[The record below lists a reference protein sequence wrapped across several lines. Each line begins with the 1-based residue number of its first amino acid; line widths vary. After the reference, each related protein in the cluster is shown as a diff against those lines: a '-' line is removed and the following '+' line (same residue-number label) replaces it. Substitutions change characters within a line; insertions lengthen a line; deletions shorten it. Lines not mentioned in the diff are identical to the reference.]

1 VEPKDELSAEDLL
14 LVKAAEQGFVTYGDI
29 LDVYPKAG
37 ENLQKLE
44 DILTTLSESG
54 IEVTEAD
61 AWDEDGDGGSVLS
74 GAAEEDADLLAS
86 SNAIALDD
94 ITGLY
99 LREIGR
105 VSLLTAEEEVA
116 LGQRIE
122 AGRLAH
128 ERLKD
133 GHLPEER
140 GGLERAVVDGL
151 AAREH
156 LVCANFR
163 LVVSVAKKHAN
174 RGVPF
179 LDLIQEGNIGLM
191 RAAKRFDH
199 RLGLKFST
207 YATWWIRQAVTR
219 AVADQGRTIRVPV
232 HMAEEISRL
241 LKTANH
247 LSQHL
252 GREPEVE
259 ELAEAM
265 NTPKR
270 KVLQMID
277 AMRVPMSLDMPVGDE
292 EETEL
297 GDFVADEGSP
307 MDDEIAR
314 STLRELLTAL
324 VADLPP
330 REARILQLRYGLAH
344 AEVHTLEQ
352 VGNKLGVTR
361 ERVRQLEA
369 QALRRLRHPTCS
381 RRLLDYM
388 P

>member
-1 VEPKDELSAEDLL
+1 
-14 LVKAAEQGFVTYGDI
+14 
-29 LDVYPKAG
+29 
-37 ENLQKLE
+37 
-44 DILTTLSESG
+44 
-54 IEVTEAD
+54 
-61 AWDEDGDGGSVLS
+61 
-74 GAAEEDADLLAS
+74 
-86 SNAIALDD
+86 
-94 ITGLY
+94 
-99 LREIGR
+99 
-105 VSLLTAEEEVA
+105 
-116 LGQRIE
+116 
-122 AGRLAH
+122 
-128 ERLKD
+128 
-133 GHLPEER
+133 
-140 GGLERAVVDGL
+140 
-151 AAREH
+151 
-156 LVCANFR
+156 
-163 LVVSVAKKHAN
+163 
-174 RGVPF
+174 
-179 LDLIQEGNIGLM
+179 M